1 MAVQFAQPYRF
12 SEQQLA
18 RMAEAGIFPR
28 SGTQLVDGVPYR
40 GGSPVRFSSS
50 EYFRLGEIGVLAENE
65 RVELIDGEIIAMS
78 PEGGRH
84 FACVARLMRLLYGR
98 VPGAT
103 VLSHGTLFLP
113 EEYRPMPDVMVLRP
127 SADDY
132 ENVRPTHEDA
142 IVVIEVSDSTLA
154 FDRHQKAARYA
165 DAAIPEYWLVDLTRD
180 TISVHRHPVA
190 GQYTDVHVYRRGQA
204 WKAARL
210 GGLEVAVDA
219 VLKPGVDVAG

>member
-18 RMAEAGIFPR
+18 RMTEAGIIPR
-28 SGTQLVDGVPYR
+28 AGTELVDGVPCR
-40 GGSPVRFSSS
+40 AGAPVRFSSD

-65 RVELIDGEIIAMS
+65 HVELMDGEIIAMS

-98 VPGAT
+98 VPGAA

-113 EEYRPMPDVMVLRP
+113 EEYRPMPDVMILRP

-142 IVVIEVSDSTLA
+142 VVVTEVSESTLA
-154 FDRHQKAARYA
+154 FDRHHKAARYA

-180 TISVHRHPVA
+180 TISVHENPVA
-190 GQYTDVHVYRRGQA
+190 GQYTGVRVFRPGEV

-210 GGLEVAVDA
+210 GGIEIAVDD
-219 VLKPGVDVAG
+219 VLKPKRET

>member
-12 SEQQLA
+12 TDRQLT
-18 RMAEAGIFPR
+18 RMAEAGIIPPG
-28 SGTQLVDGVPYR
+28 GTQLVEGVPYR
-40 GGSPVRFSSS
+40 AGSPVRFSSD

-78 PEGGRH
+78 PEGTRH

-103 VLSHGTLFLP
+103 LSHGTLFLP
-113 EEYRPMPDVMVLRP
+113 DEYRPMPDVMILRP
-127 SADDY
+127 SPDDY
-132 ENVRPTHEDA
+132 ETVHPTHEDA

-154 FDRHQKAARYA
+154 FDRHEKAARYA
-165 DAAIPEYWLVDLTRD
+165 NAAIPEYWLLDLTRD
-180 TISVHRHPVA
+180 TISVHQNPLA
-190 GQYTDVHVYRRGQA
+190 GQYTDVHVFRSGES

-210 GGLEVAVDA
+210 DGLQIAVDA
-219 VLKPGVDVAG
+219 VLKASL

>member
-12 SEQQLA
+12 SEQQFA
-18 RMAEAGIFPR
+18 RMAQAGILPR
-28 SGTQLVDGVPYR
+28 GGAQLVDGIPYR
-40 GGSPVRFSSS
+40 AGSPVRFSSD
-50 EYFRLGEIGVLAENE
+50 EYFQLGEIGVLAENE

-84 FACVARLMRLLYGR
+84 FASVTRLMRLLYGR

-113 EEYRPMPDVMVLRP
+113 EEYRPMPDVMILRP

-154 FDRHQKAARYA
+154 FDRHEKGARYA

-180 TISVHRHPVA
+180 TITVHQSPIA
-190 GQYTDVHVYRRGQA
+190 GQYTNVHVYRRGES
-204 WKAARL
+204 WNAARL
-210 GGLEVAVDA
+210 GGLEIAVDA
-219 VLKPGVDVAG
+219 VLRPLL